1 MTEPSTVRLGRL
13 YAERARLEAEIR
25 VCERTV
31 IEDIQ
36 RRQQVTRTDL
46 GREIIIV
53 VAATMGVP
61 DNFLT
66 SRNRTHPYIQ
76 ARAVAYTIARRS
88 GWTLPRI
95 AAWAGRD
102 HTSVMHAI
110 EGLARG
116 YYTSDVDLADV
127 VDRVYVALNGD
138 REAS

>member
-1 MTEPSTVRLGRL
+1 MSEPSTVRLGRL

-36 RRQQVTRTDL
+36 RRQQHGTRTDL

-53 VAATMGVP
+53 VAATLGVP

-102 HTSVMHAI
+102 HTSVMHALNAL
-110 EGLARG
+110 GS
-116 YYTSDVDLADV
+116 YTTDVDLADV
-127 VDRVYVALNGD
+127 VDRVYVALNGQ

>member
-36 RRQQVTRTDL
+36 RRQQVGTRTDL

-102 HTSVMHAI
+102 HTSVLHALNAI
-110 EGLARG
+110 GS
-116 YYTSDVDLADV
+116 YTTDVDLADV
-127 VDRVYVALNGD
+127 VDRVHVALNGQQ
-138 REAS
+138 EAS

>member
-36 RRQQVTRTDL
+36 RRQRIGVNLDL
-46 GREIIIV
+46 GREIIIL
-53 VAATMGVP
+53 VADAMGVP
-61 DNFLT
+61 EDFLT

-76 ARAVAYTIARRS
+76 ARAVAYAVARRS
-88 GWTLPRI
+88 GWKLPRI
-95 AAWAGRD
+95 GAWAGRD
-102 HTSVMHAI
+102 HSSVLHAI
-110 EGLARG
+110 NTLRS
-116 YYTSDVDLADV
+116 YTTDVDLADV
-127 VDRVYVALNGD
+127 VDRVYVALNGQ